1 MPNLPK
7 RNSDHAQR
15 HNTPTIDNEA
25 IANHLE
31 ALLTPAIFA
40 QQKYYKQL
48 GLRDRVLN
56 LSLMVA
62 AVLTFWLFY
71 AVLVDLGDAVAD
83 ELSLPFDQISL
94 EMVYRGLYHFSV
106 AYDKG
111 KADDPIKYFAT
122 PENQDLGVVK
132 YLRKP
137 VSKLDLSPWTAPSQT
152 LVQLP

>member
-48 GLRDRVLN
+48 ELRDRVLN

-83 ELSLPFDQISL
+83 ELSLPFDRISL

-111 KADDPIKYFAT
+111 KADDPIKYFAA

-132 YLRKP
+132 YPSPK
-137 VSKLDLSPWTAPSQT
+137 KTEWFLSSITGDRP
-152 LVQLP
+152 